1 MGKVKTRFLGMEEI
15 EKKQKQEQKKKASKK
30 KVKVPGKHKGGEQ
43 VKVVEVDQEA
53 LDKMQKAVAL
63 AEQPASAKAP
73 AGKEKAKKAKA
84 RVRGKKYQQA
94 KKSLS
99 KDEKYQIDK
108 AIDLL
113 KKIRF
118 AKFDESVELHLNTV
132 KEGLKGEVQLP
143 HSVGKLVQIKV
154 VDDKLLDQI
163 EQGKIDFDILV
174 THPSYMSKLAK
185 LAKILGPKGLMPNP
199 KTGTISDKPEEV
211 VKKFAKGALRWK
223 SETKAPL
230 IHLMV
235 GKISFDQKKLIENI
249 EVMLK
254 SIGKQNLKSAY
265 LKTTMSPAVQ
275 LDLDK

>member
-15 EKKQKQEQKKKASKK
+15 EKKQKKEQKKRAQEKK
-30 KVKVPGKHKGGEQ
+30 TKVPGKHKGGEQ
-43 VKVVEVDQEA
+43 VRVVEVDQEA
-53 LDKMQKAVAL
+53 LAKMERAVAL
-63 AEQPASAKAP
+63 AEQTPETAETEK
-73 AGKEKAKKAKA
+73 KKAKKVKA

-94 KKSLS
+94 KKTVSR
-99 KDEKYQIDK
+99 DEKYQVTK

-113 KKIRF
+113 KKIKF

-132 KEGLKGEVQLP
+132 KNGLKGEIQLP
-143 HSVGKLVQIKV
+143 HSVGKSVQIKI

-174 THPSYMSKLAK
+174 AHPSYMPKLAK

-211 VKKFAKGALRWK
+211 IKKFAKGALRWK
-223 SETKAPL
+223 SEAKAPL

-235 GKISFDQKKLIENI
+235 GKISFEQKKLAENI
-249 EVMLK
+249 EAMVK